1 MVRQVGAVA
10 ARKPMCHCGRKAD
23 LKPVPWDVDEC
34 FFGVFCCLVWVAN
47 TSLKIPSGAK
57 LDGSTGYL
65 FSLVLIFGAKQQLEI
80 WKLEACV

>member
-34 FFGVFCCLVWVAN
+34 FLGGVLLFGLGCKYISKHIFWGQVGWKYWLCVFVVVDFWSKA
-47 TSLKIPSGAK
+47 T
-57 LDGSTGYL
+57 T
-65 FSLVLIFGAKQQLEI
+65 
-80 WKLEACV
+80 

>member
-65 FSLVLIFGAKQQLEI
+65 FLLVLIFGAKQQLEI